1 MKKSILFTL
10 LFAYTTIVLAQT
22 KPNFSTS
29 EVVVNPLIS
38 GTLFSSSAASN
49 SKTLVV
55 LIAGSGPTDR
65 NGNQNGATN
74 NSLKFLAQGLT
85 SPQVSV
91 FSFDKRIIKQIQT
104 KTIDE
109 SKLSFDDM
117 ITDVND
123 VVTYFRN
130 SKNFTKIIIAGHSE
144 GSLIG
149 MVSAQKNTDGFVS
162 IAGAGRQINEV
173 LEEQITK
180 QLPDVKDDLHQKL
193 EILKAGK
200 TFDSKTMNPYIA
212 PMFRESVQPYMIS
225 WIKYDPKVEISKL
238 KIPVLIINGDKDIQ
252 VPVTDAEMLQKA
264 KPDAK
269 LLIISGMNH
278 IFKDIKGDASENMT
292 SYNNAD
298 LAVNKEMITKIND
311 FLISIK

>member
-1 MKKSILFTL
+1 MKKLILSL
-10 LFAYTTIVLAQT
+10 LFFSHSIIVLAQS
-22 KPNFSTS
+22 KSSFSTS
-29 EVVVNPLIS
+29 EVVINPLIS
-38 GTLFSSSAASN
+38 GTLFSSSNQSN
-49 SKTLVV
+49 PSTIVI

-74 NSLKFLAQGLT
+74 NSLKFLAQELS
-85 SPQVSV
+85 SPQTSV

-109 SKLSFDDM
+109 SKLSFDDF
-117 ITDVND
+117 ISDAND
-123 VVTYFRN
+123 VVSYF
-130 SKNFTKIIIAGHSE
+130 KNTKKYKNIVIAGHSE

-149 MVSAQKNTDGFVS
+149 MIAAQNNTNGFIS

-180 QLPDVKDDLHQKL
+180 QLPDVKDELHQKL

-212 PMFRESVQPYMIS
+212 PMFRESVQPYIIS
-225 WIKYDPKVEISKL
+225 WIKYNPQTEISKL
-238 KIPVLIINGDKDIQ
+238 KIPVLIINGDKDLQ

-269 LLIISGMNH
+269 LEIIKEMNH
-278 IFKDIKGDASENMT
+278 ILKDIKGDATENVA

-298 LAVNKEMITKIND
+298 LAVNKEIVQKIKD
-311 FLISIK
+311 YLASLK